1 MLRSRSLLFVLFAV
15 LLCGNMSG
23 LFAQSNSQ
31 LQLTMIGQGA
41 GPYYA
46 SAGQTTQLKIEILY
60 LGPSDVFLVRGEAY
74 LNPDL
79 SGNWQLNHSEDL
91 GNFHLAKLQSA
102 IWTFDLQMP
111 SHIQAQNITNGVPQ
125 VELLVK
131 IAFSTNE
138 GQQESISGFFL
149 LSVPGAAS
157 NQTDYA
163 IYLILI
169 ALAVVVF
176 AVIIAKRMSRSRSIR
191 KAHS

>member
-1 MLRSRSLLFVLFAV
+1 
-15 LLCGNMSG
+15 
-23 LFAQSNSQ
+23 
-31 LQLTMIGQGA
+31 MIGHGT

-46 SAGQTTQLKIEILY
+46 YAGQTTQLKIEILN
-60 LGPSDVFLVRGEAY
+60 LGPRDVFLVRGEEY
-74 LNPDL
+74 LDPDL

-111 SHIQAQNITNGVPQ
+111 SQIRAQNVTNGVPQ

-131 IAFSTNE
+131 IVYSTTE
-138 GQQESISGFFL
+138 GQQESTNGQFL
-149 LSVPGAAS
+149 LSVPGAAP

-163 IYLILI
+163 IYLILLG
-169 ALAVVVF
+169 LAVVVL
-176 AVIIAKRMSRSRSIR
+176 AVIIGRRMSKSRSIR